1 MARTTN
7 EKKKKDDK
15 PSYRRNPVR
24 ANPDALAMSIENFCE
39 LHGFSQDMFFKMQR
53 EGWGPDTIKVGAR
66 TLITREA
73 AAKWRR
79 QRQAAAG
86 TSAA

>member
-7 EKKKKDDK
+7 EKKKADE
-15 PSYRRNPVR
+15 PGYRRNPVS
-24 ANPDALAMSIENFCE
+24 ANPAALALSIENFCQ
-39 LHGFSQDMFFKMQR
+39 LHSISQDMFFKMKR

-66 TLITREA
+66 TLITNEA
-73 AAKWRR
+73 ATAWRR
-79 QRQAAAG
+79 QRQAAAA